1 MTYSNIATKKVLSG
15 IQSHGPNIGLGEG
28 FPYLK
33 YAWELYVRDT
43 DGKGNM
49 LITLPPL
56 IAKTVELP
64 RWSTDT
70 QIINVYNHKTI
81 VQTKFNW
88 EPITISFYDQV
99 NKSAECLIWHFVKAQ
114 FDAPDGSKA
123 PKHKDLDLEIRMKNL
138 SGPGA
143 KDKVYKLKKAY
154 IVDAQHDTLD
164 YSTSDVVL
172 WTVTIRYEELEFE
185 DCDFKGPAPTAAT
198 GMARIPRPVPQRR
211 EDSRT
216 TSSNF
221 TPQNQQRT
229 PPDARTETE
238 PNRWVEAG
246 GLETAGGAAYG
257 NPTLLRQGERI
268 RRNREEQQRLRRER
282 EAQNPPG
289 PSIGERVRN
298 FFTWPSRNQNNAS
311 GNVPSGAGSSM
322 EMEGFGASG
331 IPPGAT
337 SNPSTGPN
345 VRSTNNVQPQSPRLT
360 RDERALI
367 QRERESIRD
376 AGYNPAWKEAYI
388 RNLEQD
394 PPITGSALS
403 EDAARRRAAIRA
415 SAEQP
420 RYPSQVR
427 TPPPAGTEVNSFREP
442 APTPVRNGSEVNRT
456 RPNDVRGNE
465 AVERQ
470 QRLEQRVRSGESFQ
484 SSPSDGTPVR
494 VNMRRN
500 GDPFGGF

>member
-15 IQSHGPNIGLGEG
+15 IQSHGDGIGLGEN

-70 QIINVYNHKTI
+70 QIVNVYNHKTI

-143 KDKVYKLKKAY
+143 QDKVYKLKKAY

-185 DCDFKGPAPTAAT
+185 DCDFKGPAPVANT
-198 GMARIPRPVPQRR
+198 GVARQPRPAPQRR
-211 EDSRT
+211 EDRRT
-216 TSSNF
+216 TTSNF

-268 RRNREEQQRLRRER
+268 RRNREEQERLRRER

-289 PSIGERVRN
+289 PSLGDRVRN
-298 FFTWPSRNQNNAS
+298 FFGWPSSNQTNAP
-311 GNVPSGAGSSM
+311 GNVPSGSGSSM
-322 EMEGFGASG
+322 EMEGFSG
-331 IPPGAT
+331 VSSSIPPGAT

-345 VRSTNNVQPQSPRLT
+345 APATTNQQPQRPLT
-360 RDERALI
+360 SM
-367 QRERESIRD
+367 QRTVIENERESMRN
-376 AGYNPAWKEAYI
+376 ANFNPAWKEAYL
-388 RNLEQD
+388 RNLEQN
-394 PPITGSALS
+394 PPVTGSPQSAQ
-403 EDAARRRAAIRA
+403 AARRIAEARA
-415 SAEQP
+415 SAEHP

-427 TPPPAGTEVNSFREP
+427 VTRTDGTSVTTAREP
-442 APTPVRNGSEVNRT
+442 APTPVRDGSNVYRS

-470 QRLEQRVRSGESFQ
+470 QRLEQQNRNRSA
-484 SSPSDGTPVR
+484 PSTP
-494 VNMRRN
+494 
-500 GDPFGGF
+500 PGG

>member
-1 MTYSNIATKKVLSG
+1 MTYSNIATRTILSG
-15 IQSHGPNIGLGEG
+15 QQSHAGGIGLGEN

-33 YAWELYVRDT
+33 YAWELFVTDT
-43 DGKGNM
+43 DGKTNN
-49 LITLPPL
+49 LTELPPL
-56 IAKTVELP
+56 VAKTVELP

-99 NKSAECLIWHFVKAQ
+99 NKSAECLIWHFVKEQ

-123 PKHKDLDLEIRMKNL
+123 PKHKPMGLEIRMKNL
-138 SGPGA
+138 SEPGA
-143 KDKVYKLKKAY
+143 SDKVYKLKNVY

-172 WTVTIRYEELEFE
+172 WTVTVRYEELEFD
-185 DCDFKGPAPTAAT
+185 DCDFKGPAPVANT
-198 GMARIPRPVPQRR
+198 GVARQPRPAPQRR
-211 EDSRT
+211 EDRRT
-216 TSSNF
+216 TNSTF
-221 TPQNQQRT
+221 TPQNQQRI

-246 GLETAGGAAYG
+246 GLETDGGAAYG

-268 RRNREEQQRLRRER
+268 RRNREEQERLRRER

-289 PSIGERVRN
+289 PSIGERIRN
-298 FFTWPSRNQNNAS
+298 FFSWPSRNQTNAP
-311 GNVPSGAGSSM
+311 GGTGSSM
-322 EMEGFGASG
+322 EAEGFGTGVSSSV
-331 IPPGAT
+331 PPGAT

-345 VRSTNNVQPQSPRLT
+345 APATTNQQPQRPLT
-360 RDERALI
+360 ST
-367 QRERESIRD
+367 QRTVIENERESMRN
-376 AGYNPAWKEAYI
+376 ANFNPAWKEAYL
-388 RNLEQD
+388 RNLEQN
-394 PPITGSALS
+394 PPVTGSAQS
-403 EDAARRRAAIRA
+403 AAAARRIAEARA

-427 TPPPAGTEVNSFREP
+427 VTRTDGTSTSTTREP
-442 APTPVRNGSEVNRT
+442 APTPVRNGSEVQRT

-470 QRLEQRVRSGESFQ
+470 QRLEQQNRNRST
-484 SSPSDGTPVR
+484 SSAPP
-494 VNMRRN
+494 
-500 GDPFGGF
+500 GG

>member
-15 IQSHGPNIGLGEG
+15 IQSHGDGIGLGDD

-70 QIINVYNHKTI
+70 QIVNVYNHKTI

-88 EPITISFYDQV
+88 EPITISFYDQI

-123 PKHKDLDLEIRMKNL
+123 PRHKDLDLEIRMKNL
-138 SGPGA
+138 SGRGA
-143 KDKVYKLKKAY
+143 QDKVYKLKKAY

-185 DCDFKGPAPTAAT
+185 DCDFKGPAPVANT
-198 GMARIPRPVPQRR
+198 GVAKQPRPAPQRR
-211 EDSRT
+211 EDRRT
-216 TSSNF
+216 TNSTF
-221 TPQNQQRT
+221 TPQNQRRT
-229 PPDARTETE
+229 PPDAR
-238 PNRWVEAG
+238 VEAG
-246 GLETAGGAAYG
+246 GLETAGGAAIG

-268 RRNREEQQRLRRER
+268 RRNREEQQRLARER

-289 PSIGERVRN
+289 PSLGERLRN
-298 FFTWPSRNQNNAS
+298 FFTWPSRNQTGAPAS
-311 GNVPSGAGSSM
+311 GSSM
-322 EMEGFGASG
+322 EAEGFTG
-331 IPPGAT
+331 ISSSVPPGAT

-345 VRSTNNVQPQSPRLT
+345 APATTNQQPQRPLT
-360 RDERALI
+360 SAQRTLI
-367 QRERESIRD
+367 ENERESMRN
-376 AGYNPAWKEAYI
+376 ANFNPAWKEAYL
-388 RNLEQD
+388 RNLEQN
-394 PPITGSALS
+394 PPVTGSAQSAL
-403 EDAARRRAAIRA
+403 AARLHAEARA
-415 SAEQP
+415 SAEHP

-427 TPPPAGTEVNSFREP
+427 VTRPDGTTVTTTREP
-442 APTPVRNGSEVNRT
+442 APTPVRNGSEIQRT

-470 QRLEQRVRSGESFQ
+470 QRLEQQNRNRST
-484 SSPSDGTPVR
+484 SSTP
-494 VNMRRN
+494 
-500 GDPFGGF
+500 PGG

>member
-15 IQSHGPNIGLGEG
+15 IRSHGPNIGLGEG

-123 PKHKDLDLEIRMKNL
+123 PKHKDLDLEIRMRNL

-198 GMARIPRPVPQRR
+198 GMARIPRPTPQRR
-211 EDSRT
+211 EDRRT
-216 TSSNF
+216 TTSNF
-221 TPQNQQRT
+221 TPQRRPQQV
-229 PPDARTETE
+229 PPDARAETE

-246 GLETAGGAAYG
+246 GLETAGGAAIG
-257 NPTLLRQGERI
+257 NPSLLRQGERA
-268 RRNREEQQRLRRER
+268 RRNREEQERLRRER

-298 FFTWPSRNQNNAS
+298 FFTWPSRNQNN
-311 GNVPSGAGSSM
+311 VPSGAGSSM
-322 EMEGFGASG
+322 EMEGFGAPS

-337 SNPSTGPN
+337 SSPSTGPN
-345 VRSTNNVQPQSPRLT
+345 VRPTTNAQPQRSLT
-360 RDERALI
+360 SA
-367 QRERESIRD
+367 QRTVIENERESMRN
-376 AGYNPAWKEAYI
+376 AEFNPAWKEAYL
-388 RNLEQD
+388 RNLEQN
-394 PPITGSALS
+394 PPVTGSAQS
-403 EDAARRRAAIRA
+403 AAAARRVAELRA
-415 SAEQP
+415 SAEHP

-427 TPPPAGTEVNSFREP
+427 TTRPSGTEVNSFREP
-442 APTPVRNGSEVNRT
+442 APQPVRNGSETLRS
-456 RPNDVRGNE
+456 RSSDVRGNE
-465 AVERQ
+465 AAERQ

-484 SSPSDGTPVR
+484 SSLSDGTPVR
-494 VNMRRN
+494 VNMRRP